1 MAADDLDQA
10 VKRFADFFNG
20 TVISDQEDEDPSA
33 LQSDLPGEPEI
44 FGDPPEALDE
54 GSFLPE
60 PSSPPPLV
68 AVATGPEIPA
78 LPAAPPPDSRLDSGS
93 DFGPDSSWDP
103 EDDIPF

>member
-1 MAADDLDQA
+1 MASDDLDQA

-20 TVISDQEDEDPSA
+20 TVISDQEDEDPPA
-33 LQSDLPGEPEI
+33 LQSDLSVEPEI

-54 GSFLPE
+54 GASLPE
-60 PSSPPPLV
+60 PFRPPPLV
-68 AVATGPEIPA
+68 AVATLPEPPA
-78 LPAAPPPDSRLDSGS
+78 LPAAPPP